1 MTSYETF
8 NDFHPLQISLDDSNC
23 QIHKNR
29 ISGLSKPTSFL
40 RGLFNIASEIDGLSI
55 KGLNL
60 NMTSL
65 QRITPAREQTLQ
77 TADDRGVYNDGKSNS
92 FILIIKKKYLKYI

>member
-1 MTSYETF
+1 MF

-29 ISGLSKPTSFL
+29 IPVLSKPTSFL
-40 RGLFNIASEIDGLSI
+40 RGLFIIASEIDGLSI
-55 KGLNL
+55 KGHNL

-65 QRITPAREQTLQ
+65 QRITPARKQTLQ
-77 TADDRGVYNDGKSNS
+77 TADDRVVYNDGKRHL
-92 FILIIKKKYLKYI
+92 FFLIFSIDGRVPIVR